1 MAQPD
6 SMAAQR
12 LRRLLLHPWS
22 LGVAGIAVLLGLWT
36 LVAGLGVVDPLFL
49 PTPAAVVAAGQE
61 EAASG
66 DLWRDI
72 SASVLRVLEGF
83 GLSALVALPLGIA
96 MGTNTTFCRLLEP
109 LLALL
114 RYMPAPAFIP
124 LLIIY
129 FGLGELPKVLL
140 IFIGTLFFN
149 TLMIMDAVKFVPRE
163 LLETTR
169 TLGGKKRDLLLRV
182 ITPYIAPQV
191 LDAFRINMAA
201 AWNLV
206 IVAELVAAESGLGKH
221 ITLAQRFLRT
231 DQIFLGL
238 IVIGM
243 IGLLIDLSFRMLMR
257 RSCAWAT

>member
-1 MAQPD
+1 MSSFRPGRKPRL
-6 SMAAQR
+6 QR
-12 LRRLLLHPWS
+12 LLRHPWS
-22 LGVAGIAVLLGLWT
+22 LGVAGIALLLGLWG
-36 LVAGLGVVDPLFL
+36 LVASLGVLDPLFL
-49 PTPAAVVAAGQE
+49 PTPAAVLAAGRE
-61 EAASG
+61 ELG
-66 DLWRDI
+66 TGELWRDI
-72 SASVLRVLEGF
+72 SASVLRVLGGF

-96 MGTNTTFCRLLEP
+96 MGTNTTLCRLLEP

-129 FGLGELPKVLL
+129 FGVGELPKVLL

-149 TLMIMDAVKFVPRE
+149 TLMIMDAVKFVPHE
-163 LLETTR
+163 LIETTL
-169 TLGGKKRDLLLRV
+169 TLGGRQRDLLLRV
-182 ITPYIAPQV
+182 IAPFIAPQV

-238 IVIGM
+238 IVIGL